1 MFQRGAV
8 KTRLL
13 STRTEFETEEKMS
26 CPCASAARLFLNT
39 ANRGLSCSRI
49 QLFFLSRHGFRET
62 HLPPRVRVRSFS
74 ETSVCYGS
82 KDGTTKDGGSDGGKK
97 SLSEG
102 KRMSGSGGSG
112 KGGSQL
118 RCPKC
123 GDPCTHV
130 ETFVSSTRFVK
141 CEKCHHFFV
150 VLSETDSKKGL
161 NKEPESAAEAVK
173 LAFAQKPPPPPKKI
187 YAYLDKYVVGQSY
200 AKKVLAVAV
209 YNHYKRIYNN
219 IPSGSRQ
226 QVEVEKQPSLTPR
239 ELEMRRRE
247 DEYRF
252 TKLLQI
258 AGISPH
264 GNALGASMQQQA
276 SQQAPQERRGG
287 EVLDSTHTEIK
298 LEKSNIILLGPTGS
312 GKTLLAQTLARCLD
326 VPFAI
331 CDCTTLTQA
340 GYVGEDIESVIAK
353 LLQDANYS
361 VEKAQQGIV
370 FLDEVDKIGSVPG
383 IHQLRDVGGEGVQQ
397 GLLKLLE
404 GTVVNVP
411 EKNSRKLRGET
422 VQVDTTNILF
432 VASGAFNGLDRII
445 SRRKNE
451 KYLGFGTPSNLGK
464 GRRAAAAADLAN
476 TSGET
481 DTVAEIEEKD
491 RLLKHVEARDLI
503 EFGMIPEFVGRL
515 PVIVPL
521 HSLDEDTLV
530 RILTEPRNAVVPQYQ
545 ALFSMDKCDLNV
557 TQDALRAIARMALE
571 RKTGARGLR
580 SIMEKLL
587 LEPMFEVPH
596 SDIMAVELDKDVVQ
610 GKSQPRYVRTPA
622 KDSAEEE
629 YDSGIEED
637 NWPRQADAANN

>member
-1 MFQRGAV
+1 
-8 KTRLL
+8 
-13 STRTEFETEEKMS
+13 MS
-26 CPCASAARLFLNT
+26 CTCASAARLLINSAHKGFT
-39 ANRGLSCSRI
+39 CSRV
-49 QLFFLSRHGFRET
+49 QLFAFGRPSSHEV
-62 HLPPRVRVRSFS
+62 HLTRRVPVRSFS
-74 ETSVCYGS
+74 ETAVYFAP
-82 KDGTTKDGGSDGGKK
+82 KDGTTKDGSGDGKK

-102 KRMSGSGGSG
+102 AGKRSASSGSSG
-112 KGGSQL
+112 KGGGQL

-173 LAFAQKPPPPPKKI
+173 LAFQQKPPPPPKKI

-219 IPSGSRQ
+219 IPAGPRQ
-226 QVEVEKQPSLTPR
+226 QVEVEKQTSLTPR
-239 ELEMRRRE
+239 E
-247 DEYRF
+247 
-252 TKLLQI
+252 LLQI

-264 GNALGASMQQQA
+264 GNALGASMQQQVN
-276 SQQAPQERRGG
+276 QQTPQEKRGG
-287 EVLDSTHTEIK
+287 EVLDSNHTDIK
-298 LEKSNIILLGPTGS
+298 LEKSNIVLLGPTGS
-312 GKTLLAQTLARCLD
+312 GKTLLAQTLAKCLD

-404 GTVVNVP
+404 GTIVNVP

-476 TSGET
+476 SSGEV
-481 DTVAEIEEKD
+481 DTVQEMEEKD
-491 RLLKHVEARDLI
+491 RLLRHVEARDLI

-515 PVIVPL
+515 PVVVPL
-521 HSLDEDTLV
+521 HSLDEETLV
-530 RILTEPRNAVVPQYQ
+530 RILIEPRNAVVPQYQ
-545 ALFSMDKCDLNV
+545 ALFSMDKCELNV
-557 TQDALRAIARMALE
+557 TPDALRAIARLALE

-596 SDIMAVELDKDVVQ
+596 SDIMAVELNKEVVH
-610 GKSQPRYVRTPA
+610 GKSDPRYIRAPA
-622 KDSAEEE
+622 KESADEE
-629 YDSGIEED
+629 YDSGIEEES
-637 NWPRQADAANN
+637 WPRQADAANN